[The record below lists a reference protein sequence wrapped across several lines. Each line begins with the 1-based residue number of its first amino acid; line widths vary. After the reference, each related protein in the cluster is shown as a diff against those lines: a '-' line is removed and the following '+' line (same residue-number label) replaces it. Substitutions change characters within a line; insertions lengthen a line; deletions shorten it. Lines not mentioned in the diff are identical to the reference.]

1 MIRSFVEGMLGPLG
15 RQLLYFYEAN
25 SLVINLMVVSY
36 GLIMLMS
43 WTTLVRIYR
52 HLVVLTARRIHEHPG
67 LSRKSNLKSIRET
80 IAIPWEEVVDAT
92 PFPLIARM
100 GALIPRRRSVKN
112 LQALL
117 DERELFRHA
126 VALLK
131 GENIRRIM
139 PRYRIHP
146 RLGRP
151 EPDEDTAE
159 DSAGDTA
166 EDAAGSGT

>member
-15 RQLLYFYEAN
+15 RQILYFYEAN
-25 SLVINLMVVSY
+25 SLTINLIVVSY

-43 WTTLVRIYR
+43 WMTLVRIYR
-52 HLVVLTARRIHEHPG
+52 HLVVLTARRIHEHPD
-67 LSRKSNLKSIRET
+67 LSRKSKLRSIQET

-100 GALIPRRRSVKN
+100 GALIPKRRSVKN

-126 VALLK
+126 LALLK

-146 RLGRP
+146 RLAQP
-151 EPDEDTAE
+151 EPDDEDTSENATE
-159 DSAGDTA
+159 DTTGSNSA
-166 EDAAGSGT
+166 